1 MKQHPGTPV
10 VITSARASRSDDIRR
25 RQQRYL
31 LSMGIR
37 TVCFVLA
44 VVTSGPL
51 RWVFF
56 AGALVLP
63 YIAVVVANAST
74 RRETLSSTPHFT
86 DDSRALEGPR
96 DEQPEER
103 G

>member
-1 MKQHPGTPV
+1 MKEQPGAAA
-10 VITSARASRSDDIRR
+10 VITSVRASRSDDIRR

-44 VVTSGPL
+44 VVSSGPL

-56 AGALVLP
+56 TAAVVLP
-63 YIAVVVANAST
+63 YIAVVVANTST
-74 RRETLSSTPHFT
+74 RRETLSSAPYFT
-86 DDSRALEGPR
+86 DNARALEGPPDTR
-96 DEQPEER
+96 T
-103 G
+103 